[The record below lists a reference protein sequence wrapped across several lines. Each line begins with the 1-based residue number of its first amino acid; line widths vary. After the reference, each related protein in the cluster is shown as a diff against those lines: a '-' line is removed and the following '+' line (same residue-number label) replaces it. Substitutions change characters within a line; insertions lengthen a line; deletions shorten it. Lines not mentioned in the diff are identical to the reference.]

1 VTARPLLLTTLPWLL
16 VSHVAWQQCTPGAC
30 VPSTD
35 LPRTSTRA
43 LGQYATQ
50 RYCETVRQVL
60 ADAWGKLKAE
70 ADKDVP
76 PPTDQAL
83 RMVTTFVCEPAPETP
98 EAR

>member
-1 VTARPLLLTTLPWLL
+1 MSARPLLLATLPWLL
-16 VSHVAWQQCTPGAC
+16 VSHAAWQQCT
-30 VPSTD
+30 
-35 LPRTSTRA
+35 
-43 LGQYATQ
+43 
-50 RYCETVRQVL
+50 

-76 PPTDQAL
+76 PPTDQVL